1 MVITGLLIIILVVV
15 LLVVLSVRERTKLM
29 MRRDKSWDAIGEYQ
43 ASPLSR
49 AITGLVGTAGGIY
62 LASVL
67 LVTFVEIDIP
77 QLVQIGSVSLEPLAA
92 ISIALAIIQ
101 PFVLRL
107 FELRRH
113 F

>member
-1 MVITGLLIIILVVV
+1 MVVTGLLIIIMMII
-15 LLVVLSVRERTKLM
+15 LLVLLSVRERTRLL

-62 LASVL
+62 LAGVL
-67 LVTFVEIDIP
+67 LITFLEIDIP
-77 QLVQIGSVSLEPLAA
+77 QIVHLGSVSLEPLAA

-107 FELRRH
+107 FELYRRL
-113 F
+113 